1 MGFFAD
7 YLDLVFY
14 DPAGGYSAE
23 SADKCKTRADEPL
36 AGLPRPGLGLG
47 HVGCR
52 HPLAGLLEVSLQLLV
67 QAPIKVGRG
76 DAPRDPHGRLVV
88 GPFVPEELV
97 AMWASPPCLWVYHLP
112 GDAVGL
118 SVRSARGWTGAAA
131 SALR

>member
-1 MGFFAD
+1 MISPDAHPRC
-7 YLDLVFY
+7 LDGLTHL
-14 DPAGGYSAE
+14 DPVGQLGLLLDSQ
-23 SADKCKTRADEPL
+23 PL
-36 AGLPRPGLGLG
+36 DGLHQGGLG

-67 QAPIKVGRG
+67 QAPIEVGRG
-76 DAPRDPHGRLVV
+76 DDPRDPHGRLVV
-88 GPFVPEELV
+88 DPFVPEELV

-131 SALR
+131 SASR

>member
-1 MGFFAD
+1 MSAAATPWLDFWRSLFF
-7 YLDLVFY
+7 FF
-14 DPAGGYSAE
+14 
-23 SADKCKTRADEPL
+23 
-36 AGLPRPGLGLG
+36 
-47 HVGCR
+47 
-52 HPLAGLLEVSLQLLV
+52 QLLV
-67 QAPIKVGRG
+67 QAPIEVGRG

-88 GPFVPEELV
+88 DPFVPEELV